1 MLDLAKLALILAL
14 TIYLLTRKWGLG
26 LVLLLDAALPAL
38 LFRYPPLATL
48 RSAFLGLVATDTLNP
63 VGAVFLML
71 VLAELLRRTEAMQ
84 HMVASLQAVVPDT
97 RVVLATIPTVIG
109 LMPML
114 GGAMFSAPLVN
125 SVGSRLDLSSARK
138 TFVNYWSRHAIEYVW
153 PLHTSVLITVA
164 LLEITP
170 YAFIT
175 ASYPLALVALIGGV
189 LWGLL
194 GIRSSQEE
202 RTGASQRGAWRDLL
216 LSVWPLLLV
225 ILLVVVFR
233 LPMVLSLPGVI
244 VVFLLVKR
252 VGVEQWTDVLRRSF
266 PPRTFSA
273 IVGVMIL
280 KRVIEDA
287 GAAER
292 IPSVLGV
299 IGLPPLLVAFLV
311 PHLIGLLTG
320 TPPAAVAL
328 SIPLVAP
335 LMRMSRFDYVAGG
348 MWMFVGTFSGVLL
361 SPLHLC
367 LALTREYFGASWGRL
382 YRSIVPATV
391 MVVAVA
397 LGLVL
402 LRSGA

>member
-1 MLDLAKLALILAL
+1 MLGLAKLALILAL
-14 TIYLLTRKWGLG
+14 TIYLLTRKWDLG
-26 LVLLLDAALPAL
+26 LLLLLDAVLAAL

-48 RSAFLGLVATDTLNP
+48 RSAFLGLVATDTLNL

-84 HMVASLQAVVPDT
+84 DMVASLQTVVPDT

-125 SVGSRLDLSSARK
+125 SVGSRLDLSATRK
-138 TFVNYWSRHAIEYVW
+138 TFVNYWFRHAIEYVW
-153 PLHTSVLITVA
+153 PLHTSVLI
-164 LLEITP
+164 
-170 YAFIT
+170 
-175 ASYPLALVALIGGV
+175 
-189 LWGLL
+189 
-194 GIRSSQEE
+194 
-202 RTGASQRGAWRDLL
+202 
-216 LSVWPLLLV
+216 
-225 ILLVVVFR
+225 LVVLFR
-233 LPMVLSLPGVI
+233 LPMVLSLLGVI

-252 VGVEQWTDVLRRSF
+252 VGVEQWTEVLWRSF
-266 PPRTFSA
+266 PPRTVSA
-273 IVGVMIL
+273 IVGVLIF
-280 KRVIEDA
+280 KRVLEDA
-287 GAAER
+287 GAVER
-292 IPSVLGV
+292 IPSALGA

-311 PHLIGLLTG
+311 PHLIGMLSG

-335 LMRMSRFDYVAGG
+335 LMRMSRFDYIAGG
-348 MWMFVGTFSGVLL
+348 MWMFLGTFSGVLL

-391 MVVAVA
+391 MVVTVA